1 MPASVPEAVAGVE
14 DPLVRPLS
22 RFAEKVSR
30 KRPFRLT
37 ACLESEK
44 LSATSRDR
52 TFLGGQTMTGIATK
66 FQVGAAALAIGA
78 SAAFVPATASAA
90 PDVSLPAAPVNQ
102 VVGDL
107 AQAPGDFI
115 WFFQVTSVQIA
126 ATMTRSA
133 TFWTDTTISI
143 YEAKLAR
150 NPDSIF
156 APFYERRI
164 EQLQTQRAAF
174 GALNFSVCR
183 DGEGYSAGPYGTVTR
198 GAC

>member
-1 MPASVPEAVAGVE
+1 MNA
-14 DPLVRPLS
+14 
-22 RFAEKVSR
+22 
-30 KRPFRLT
+30 
-37 ACLESEK
+37 
-44 LSATSRDR
+44 
-52 TFLGGQTMTGIATK
+52 IATK
-66 FQVGAAALAIGA
+66 FQVGAAALAVGA
-78 SAAFVPATASAA
+78 STAFAPVAANAA
-90 PDVSLPAAPVNQ
+90 PAVQVPAAPVHQ

-107 AQAPGDFI
+107 AAAPGDFI
-115 WFFQVTSVQIA
+115 WFFQVTSVQLA
-126 ATMTRSA
+126 ATFTRSA

-174 GALNFSVCR
+174 GQLSFSVCR